1 MTTSIASL
9 MHRDVHC
16 ASIDDTVAAVERLLT
31 DHRLSWVP
39 VRDDSGPVIGVISTT
54 DLLHFHAQA
63 RDALKERAWQLC
75 TYKPITVDVKADLQE
90 VARLMVK
97 HRIHHAV
104 VTQDG
109 GMQGVVSALDFV
121 ERFAR
126 TGETH

>member
-1 MTTSIASL
+1 MTTPIASF

-16 ASIDDTVAAVERLLT
+16 AGIDDTVAAVERLLT

-39 VRDDSGPVIGVISTT
+39 VCDDMGPVLGVISTT

-75 TYKPITVDVKADLQE
+75 TYKPITVDVDADLQE
-90 VARLMVK
+90 VAGLMVK
-97 HRIHHAV
+97 HRIHHVV
-104 VTQDG
+104 VTGDG
-109 GMQGVVSALDFV
+109 TMQGVVSALDFV

-126 TGETH
+126 TGDPG